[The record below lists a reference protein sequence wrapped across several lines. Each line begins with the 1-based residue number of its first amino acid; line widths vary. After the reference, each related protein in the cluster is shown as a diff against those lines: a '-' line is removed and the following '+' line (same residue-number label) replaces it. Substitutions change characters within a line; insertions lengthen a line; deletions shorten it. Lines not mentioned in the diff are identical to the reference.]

1 MAVEVTGASNKGLGF
16 LFNRLEA
23 IGGLA

>member
-1 MAVEVTGASNKGLGF
+1 MAVSVTGHPNKGLAH